1 MLSLRSYL
9 LIGFLNLFTLPLY
22 IGTTTFLYRKKNS
35 MPRNQCHNFLSF
47 RIRLSFANWG
57 QPFEDFCQNRLK
69 QIFVKMVRR
78 QNWTKPIQ
86 SMDLAVFLSIYSM
99 ISMKV
104 RRRKT
109 LQKPNKPYVLQ
120 VNGHQPLISSIDQNV
135 LALELLLE

>member
-22 IGTTTFLYRKKNS
+22 TGTTTFLYRKKILCQEIS
-35 MPRNQCHNFLSF
+35 VIISWVLGLDWVLQT
-47 RIRLSFANWG
+47 
-57 QPFEDFCQNRLK
+57 EDNRLK
-69 QIFVKMVRR
+69 IFAKTDW
-78 QNWTKPIQ
+78 NK
-86 SMDLAVFLSIYSM
+86 SLSKWLGDRTEPSRFNLWLWLYFYKTVWY

-109 LQKPNKPYVLQ
+109 LQKPNKPYILQ